1 MKKFLELFKE
11 KIWKRILQDDSFRLY
26 FVGGSLIF
34 FCLLFVTIY
43 SIRINSFSEYESK
56 RYGIVTTKSGAI
68 IRKEPSIKS
77 DRIDIIRY
85 KGLFYIIGETYDDYQ
100 VKDLGTNKWYK
111 VKTYGDVEGW
121 IFGNLLE
128 ILPEDRA
135 LRKRHQ
141 DQANFESLL
150 VRLIINEA
158 GNRIETSGLFPYDR
172 ISDIRITSPI
182 QPITDFSYD
191 VYVEALM
198 IGTIIGVDKQKVSVK
213 VNLDMYIDYN
223 YLSSSEV
230 KVRGVDILGYEKV
243 EGLNPSDV
251 VNLLS
256 QIL

>member
-1 MKKFLELFKE
+1 MKDLLELFKDR
-11 KIWKRILQDDSFRLY
+11 IWKRVDSFRLY
-26 FVGGSLIF
+26 FVGGSLILF
-34 FCLLFVTIY
+34 LSLLFSIY
-43 SIRINSFSEYESK
+43 SIRKDSFLEYEAK
-56 RYGIVTTKSGAI
+56 RYGVITTKSGAI
-68 IRKEPSIKS
+68 IRKKPSTKS

-85 KGLFYIIGETYDDYQ
+85 KGLFYILGETYDSHK
-100 VKDLGTNKWYK
+100 VENLGTNKWYK

-128 ILPEDRA
+128 IVTEDKA
-135 LRKRHQ
+135 LKRRHQ

-158 GNRIETSGLFPYDR
+158 GNRIETSGLFPYDK
-172 ISDIRITSPI
+172 ITDIRITSPI
-182 QPITDFSYD
+182 QPITDFSYN

-198 IGTIIGVDKQKVSVK
+198 IGTIIGIDKQKVSVK

>member
-1 MKKFLELFKE
+1 MKELSELFKD
-11 KIWKRILQDDSFRLY
+11 KIWKRILNNDSFRLY
-26 FVGGSLIF
+26 FVGGSLLF
-34 FCLLFVTIY
+34 FCFLLFSIY
-43 SIRINSFSEYESK
+43 SIRKNSFSEYETK
-56 RYGIVTTKSGAI
+56 RYGIITTKSGAI
-68 IRKEPSIKS
+68 IRKEPNTKS
-77 DRIDIIRY
+77 DRVDIIRH
-85 KGLFYIIGETYDDYQ
+85 KGLFYVIGETYDYRK
-100 VKDLGTNKWYK
+100 VENLGTNKWYK

-128 ILPEDRA
+128 LVSEDKA
-135 LRKRHQ
+135 LKRRHQ

-158 GNRIETSGLFPYDR
+158 GNRIETSGLFPYDK
-172 ISDIRITSPI
+172 IADIRITSPI
-182 QPITDFSYD
+182 QPITDFSYN

-198 IGTIIGVDKQKVSVK
+198 IGTIIGVDKQKVSVR

>member
-1 MKKFLELFKE
+1 MLKSILSVIFILRLCTTL
-11 KIWKRILQDDSFRLY
+11 KINCTYHLLVFEM
-26 FVGGSLIF
+26 GS
-34 FCLLFVTIY
+34 
-43 SIRINSFSEYESK
+43 RRNSFSEYETK
-56 RYGIVTTKSGAI
+56 RYGVITTKSGAI
-68 IRKEPSIKS
+68 IRKKPSKES

-85 KGLFYIIGETYDDYQ
+85 KGLFYILGETYDYYK
-100 VKDLGTNKWYK
+100 VENLGTNKWYK

-128 ILPEDRA
+128 IISEDKA
-135 LRKRHQ
+135 LKKRHQ

-150 VRLIINEA
+150 VQLIINEA
-158 GNRIETSGLFPYDR
+158 GNRIETSDLFPYDK

-182 QPITDFSYD
+182 QPVTNFSYN

-198 IGTIIGVDKQKVSVK
+198 IGTIIGVDKHKVSVK

-243 EGLNPSDV
+243 EGLDPSDV